1 MQDTTIE
8 ARTVTLRYFA
18 WVREKAGLSEERVTL
33 PENIKTA
40 ADLVAWM
47 QTRGDTFEAAFANPD
62 AIRLAFDHVHVKRDA
77 PIGAAREIAFFPPVT
92 GG

>member
-1 MQDTTIE
+1 MQATPTE

-33 PENIKTA
+33 PADIVTA

-47 QTRGDTFEAAFANPD
+47 QTRGGTFEAAFAKPD
-62 AIRLAFDHVHVKRDA
+62 AIRLAFDHVYVKRDA
-77 PIGAAREIAFFPPVT
+77 HIGAAREIAFFPPVT